1 MQTPQ
6 STSQSTV
13 TGGGDP
19 VTPSAATSVETPP
32 SLEAF
37 LSGILVD
44 TLNKPPEYL
53 RDTLASF
60 IEQDVATFQLLAS
73 LIGHTANFELFKSAV
88 TVNVKLTVM
97 FWSLVEQRLA
107 PFREAEPAAKRLKS
121 SQVPLDNSPVPIN
134 QAFMATL

>member
-1 MQTPQ
+1 M
-6 STSQSTV
+6 
-13 TGGGDP
+13 
-19 VTPSAATSVETPP
+19 
-32 SLEAF
+32 
-37 LSGILVD
+37 D

-107 PFREAEPAAKRLKS
+107 PFREAEPASRRCGLRLS
-121 SQVPLDNSPVPIN
+121 H
-134 QAFMATL
+134 

>member
-1 MQTPQ
+1 M
-6 STSQSTV
+6 
-13 TGGGDP
+13 
-19 VTPSAATSVETPP
+19 
-32 SLEAF
+32 
-37 LSGILVD
+37 D

-73 LIGHTANFELFKSAV
+73 LIGHTANFELMFKSAV

-107 PFREAEPAAKRLKS
+107 PFREAEPASRRCGLRLS
-121 SQVPLDNSPVPIN
+121 H
-134 QAFMATL
+134 

>member
-6 STSQSTV
+6 STSQSTI

-37 LSGILVD
+37 LSSILVD

-60 IEQDVATFQLLAS
+60 IEQDVATVQLLAS
-73 LIGHTANFELFKSAV
+73 LIGHTANFANQVYYKVVWQGQDEPTWQKYADIPPGSR
-88 TVNVKLTVM
+88 
-97 FWSLVEQRLA
+97 SLVNQYNRTN
-107 PFREAEPAAKRLKS
+107 KRGAH
-121 SQVPLDNSPVPIN
+121 Q
-134 QAFMATL
+134 